1 MSTNY
6 IDFFIKNFSPR
17 GKAMILANGR
27 QRVCCKWPSI
37 SLFLRLCIE

>member
-17 GKAMILANGR
+17 GKAMILANGYLK
-27 QRVCCKWPSI
+27 VCYKWPSI